1 MTDFLSLVSAIA
13 HVAANIETKRVTTCV
28 EIVENRRNLIRN

>member
-13 HVAANIETKRVTTCV
+13 HVAANIETKRVTTC